1 MESRG
6 NTESRR
12 FSYLERAAA
21 NLKYQIGQE
30 LEDSKKEVL
39 NIIDINKTKMIRDI
53 ERSKPRDTG
62 DTTGSGKRL
71 KKNKH
76 TRRYKKKQ
84 GRKTRNNRR

>member
-6 NTESRR
+6 
-12 FSYLERAAA
+12 FSYLERAVQ
-21 NLKYQIGQE
+21 NLKYQIGKE

-39 NIIDINKTKMIRDI
+39 NIIDINKTKMIEQIQRG
-53 ERSKPRDTG
+53 KPRETG
-62 DTTGSGKRL
+62 ATGSGKRL

>member
-6 NTESRR
+6 NTESRG

-21 NLKYQIGQE
+21 NLKYQIGKE
-30 LEDSKKEVL
+30 LEYSRKEVL
-39 NIIDINKTKMIRDI
+39 NIIDINKTKMIREI
-53 ERSKPRDTG
+53 QRSKPRDTG
-62 DTTGSGKRL
+62 DTGSGKRL

-76 TRRYKKKQ
+76 TRRYKKMK